1 VSKEEKMKRL
11 PKAVLPLV
19 LLAAA
24 LPAAGQ
30 TPPLNLPQ
38 PSPEASV
45 GQTVGL
51 TEISIHYH
59 RPAVNKR
66 KVWGELVP
74 YGEVWRAGANENT
87 TFTVS
92 SPVKV
97 EGKALAAGTYGLH
110 MIPTEKEWTV
120 VFSKMSSAWGSF
132 SYDPKEDA
140 LRVTVTPT
148 KAPFEERLSYTLA
161 DPSNRAAT
169 MVLRWEETAVPVH
182 IEIDTPSVVVESL
195 RNQLRGLPRFS
206 WQGWNGAAAYC
217 LRNDVNL
224 DEALQWADRSIQL
237 NENFQNL
244 RTKAGLLE
252 KKGDT
257 KTAETLR
264 AKSLSLATEVDMNLY
279 GYQLLGDR
287 KFDEAIAVFRK
298 NVKDHP
304 NSWNTYDSLAE
315 AYLTKGDKKLAA
327 EYYNQA
333 LAMTQDETQKKRIST
348 ILAGI
353 KA

>member
-1 VSKEEKMKRL
+1 MKRL

-24 LPAAGQ
+24 LPATGQ

-97 EGKALAAGTYGLH
+97 EGNALAAGTYGLH

-120 VFSKMSSAWGSF
+120 VFSKISSAWGSF

-148 KAPFEERLSYTLA
+148 KAPFEERLSYSFA

-169 MVLRWEETAVPVH
+169 MVLHWEETAVPVH
-182 IEIDTPSVVVESL
+182 IEVDTPSVVVESL
-195 RNQLRGLPRFS
+195 RTQLRGLSESGMRHS
-206 WQGWNGAAAYC
+206 
-217 LRNDVNL
+217 
-224 DEALQWADRSIQL
+224 
-237 NENFQNL
+237 
-244 RTKAGLLE
+244 
-252 KKGDT
+252 
-257 KTAETLR
+257 
-264 AKSLSLATEVDMNLY
+264 
-279 GYQLLGDR
+279 
-287 KFDEAIAVFRK
+287 
-298 NVKDHP
+298 
-304 NSWNTYDSLAE
+304 
-315 AYLTKGDKKLAA
+315 
-327 EYYNQA
+327 
-333 LAMTQDETQKKRIST
+333 
-348 ILAGI
+348 
-353 KA
+353 

>member
-1 VSKEEKMKRL
+1 MKRL
-11 PKAVLPLV
+11 PNALLSLV

-30 TPPLNLPQ
+30 APLNLPQ

-45 GQTVGL
+45 NQTVGL

-110 MIPTEKEWTV
+110 VIPTEKEWTI
-120 VFSKMSSAWGSF
+120 VFSKMSNAWGSF
-132 SYDPKEDA
+132 TYDPKEDA
-140 LRVTVTPT
+140 LRVAVTPM
-148 KAPFEERLSYTLA
+148 KAPFEERLSYTFA
-161 DPSNRAAT
+161 DPSNRGT
-169 MVLRWEETAVPVH
+169 TLLLRWEEMAVPVRL
-182 IEIDTPSVVVESL
+182 EVDTPTVVVESI
-195 RNQLRGLPRFS
+195 RTQLRGLPRFS
-206 WQGWNGAAAYC
+206 WQGWNQAASYC
-217 LRNDVNL
+217 LRNDVNF

-257 KTAETLR
+257 KTAEALR
-264 AKSLSLATEVDMNLY
+264 AKSLPLATEVDMNLY

-304 NSWNTYDSLAE
+304 KSWNTYDSLAE

-353 KA
+353 KG